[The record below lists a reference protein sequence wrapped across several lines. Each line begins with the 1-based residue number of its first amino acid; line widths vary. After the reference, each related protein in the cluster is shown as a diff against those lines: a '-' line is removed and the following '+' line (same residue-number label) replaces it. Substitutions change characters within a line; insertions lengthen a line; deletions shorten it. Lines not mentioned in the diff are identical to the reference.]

1 MKKLVYFTL
10 GLVFLFIGYI
20 LGVRYPLFWS
30 AVSINTS
37 TELTLSEYYGLIV
50 NIFIAAGTILAVIVA
65 LFIDEIKTLYRK
77 VDIVFELDKN
87 HITEETTTIKKSVKA
102 VSYHNHIIIKNDGN
116 INAQNCE
123 IYIDEI
129 EHRKQDVCRTIP
141 SPNLPISWGYNGSGN
156 YIPPQGKRIIELLNI
171 TPPQTMSTPDGLKD
185 VVPAKIK
192 FLGLDDAFDA
202 QNSEW
207 ILTYSL
213 YTTSSRPKRFQY
225 KVKWDGIW
233 EDRET
238 EMVQRLTVELK
249 AL

>member
-87 HITEETTTIKKSVKA
+87 HITEETITIK
-102 VSYHNHIIIKNDGN
+102 NQLRLFHIAII
-116 INAQNCE
+116 
-123 IYIDEI
+123 
-129 EHRKQDVCRTIP
+129 
-141 SPNLPISWGYNGSGN
+141 L
-156 YIPPQGKRIIELLNI
+156 
-171 TPPQTMSTPDGLKD
+171 
-185 VVPAKIK
+185 
-192 FLGLDDAFDA
+192 
-202 QNSEW
+202 
-207 ILTYSL
+207 
-213 YTTSSRPKRFQY
+213 SSKMMA
-225 KVKWDGIW
+225 I
-233 EDRET
+233 
-238 EMVQRLTVELK
+238 
-249 AL
+249 